1 MKRDMVTFKGINEG
15 IYLEVYGSDIEL
27 IKKELDEK
35 ISKQLNFFQGMKF
48 LGVKAEGLT
57 PEQVLEISLIL
68 KYKYDFV
75 FDTEEDPLNRASKI
89 FVEKDRISDDLS
101 EGMTKFLYGTLRSGQ
116 VIEYNGNIVVV
127 GDVNPGAV
135 LKATGNI
142 IVLGVLKGVAY
153 AGLGGNNDAIVA
165 AYDFMPTQLKINDI
179 IVRAPD
185 GGISQYR
192 SPEVAKIYG
201 GEIIIEPYLPN
212 K

>member
-1 MKRDMVTFKGINEG
+1 
-15 IYLEVYGSDIEL
+15 
-27 IKKELDEK
+27 
-35 ISKQLNFFQGMKF
+35 MKF
-48 LGVKAEGLT
+48 IGFKAEGLT

-192 SPEVAKIYG
+192 SPEVAKIYD